1 MKKIKLKD
9 WQIRALKTFVQAF
22 FGVLIPEACSIIAQ
36 GSLLEGWS
44 VFAKL
49 MAPFI
54 GAALAAGISAAWN
67 VIAAYLKKQEE
78 TYADTED

>member
-1 MKKIKLKD
+1 MKIKLKD

-36 GSLLEGWS
+36 GALLEGWS

-49 MAPFI
+49 MAPFV

-67 VIAAYLKKQEE
+67 LIAEALKKQEE
-78 TYADTED
+78 EVQDNG

>member
-1 MKKIKLKD
+1 MKIKLKD

-49 MAPFI
+49 MAPFV

-67 VIAAYLKKQEE
+67 IIAEVLKKQEE
-78 TYADTED
+78 EVQDNG

>member
-9 WQIRALKTFVQAF
+9 WQIRAMKTFVQAF
-22 FGVLIPEACSIIAQ
+22 FGVLIPEAVVIIRD
-36 GSLLEGWS
+36 GSMLGWTKFWTLL
-44 VFAKL
+44 V
-49 MAPFI
+49 PVI
-54 GAALAAGISAAWN
+54 CAALAAGISAAWN

>member
-1 MKKIKLKD
+1 MKIKLKD

-49 MAPFI
+49 MAPFV

-67 VIAAYLKKQEE
+67 IISEALKKQEE
-78 TYADTED
+78 EVQDNG